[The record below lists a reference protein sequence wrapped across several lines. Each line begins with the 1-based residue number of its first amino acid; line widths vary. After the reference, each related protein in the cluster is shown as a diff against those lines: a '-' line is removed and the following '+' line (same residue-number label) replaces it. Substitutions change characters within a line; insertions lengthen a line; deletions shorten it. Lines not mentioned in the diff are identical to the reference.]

1 MPVDVLIMKAVNAEN
16 TARAAE
22 VRAQL
27 DARRILGLNFM
38 SSPGSGKTS
47 LLEATF
53 KRLGGRLRFA
63 VVEGDVYTALDA
75 ERIARHGVA
84 AVQINTEGSCHMTAH
99 MLLQALPRLDLATVD
114 VLVIENIGNL
124 ICPAGFSLG
133 EHLEVALL
141 STPEGADKVDKYP
154 RLFAESHVNVITKT
168 DLAPHVD
175 FDVAAVT
182 ARLAQLNPAAPV
194 LAVSAKTGAGLDE
207 WCDWLTAQ
215 RQAQLSGAGA

>member
-1 MPVDVLIMKAVNAEN
+1 
-16 TARAAE
+16 
-22 VRAQL
+22 
-27 DARRILGLNFM
+27 
-38 SSPGSGKTS
+38 
-47 LLEATF
+47 
-53 KRLGGRLRFA
+53 
-63 VVEGDVYTALDA
+63 
-75 ERIARHGVA
+75 
-84 AVQINTEGSCHMTAH
+84 MTAH
-99 MLLQALPRLDLATVD
+99 MLLQALPRLDLTTVD

-133 EHLEVALL
+133 EHLKVALL